1 MPLTEHRRVY
11 YCHLPNRGES
21 LSATYRIE
29 EGLPLP
35 TEQSLNRKES
45 LGEEGEEREER
56 EGSKPDS

>member
-1 MPLTEHRRVY
+1 LYLVEG
-11 YCHLPNRGES
+11 CCSWGERARS
-21 LSATYRIE
+21 GRDRIE

-56 EGSKPDS
+56 EGSNPDS

>member
-1 MPLTEHRRVY
+1 M
-11 YCHLPNRGES
+11 
-21 LSATYRIE
+21 E

-56 EGSKPDS
+56 EEREGSKPDS